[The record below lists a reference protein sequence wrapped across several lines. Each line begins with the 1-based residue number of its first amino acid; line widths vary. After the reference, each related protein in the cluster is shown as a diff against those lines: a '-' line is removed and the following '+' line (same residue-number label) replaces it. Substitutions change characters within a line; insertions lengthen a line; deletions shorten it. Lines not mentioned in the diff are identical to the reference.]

1 MRPIRTV
8 RTAAQSPFKS
18 LGRLLSSHR
27 AITRV
32 SLAALSFTLIAALS
46 QQASTQAGP
55 EPDPLVPASL
65 LPENVGV
72 ALASD
77 AEITIPFGIAMDR
90 TSVESSLQLLPN
102 QDFVTSWSDDGTT
115 LTVAP
120 QSRWRTDERYVLV
133 LPASVAAAGGVPIGQ
148 AKRFSFTTQGAP
160 SVSDFQVRL
169 ASADLPDLAPAT
181 DPAASITM
189 SVDAGVEAEASDT
202 VTHPPT
208 TTATDVSAASAIT
221 VSFSAPMDRADVEDH
236 FTITPAAEGEIS
248 WEGNDLVFTPSERL
262 EPGGRY
268 TISLIGAHDARGDAL
283 GGKANFSFLVRPGA
297 QLTTTKPQLSAS
309 GVEPATVEM
318 WFSQPMDVDA
328 TNEAFALI
336 DTSTGALVGGR
347 LVWNDAAT
355 QLTYTPDA
363 PFAGGRTFKVVLGE
377 GARDEEGSPVSV
389 GWSFTTK
396 EAPVAVQQTDRGT
409 TTTRSEAAPAPR
421 PAVGPV
427 PPASS
432 LVGYA
437 LNQINAARAAYGFA
451 PLALDAGITAVA
463 TAHAWDQVNNGY
475 YSHTS
480 LNGMSLHQRLAAGG
494 VGFSAASENQCH
506 YYGKGA
512 QGTLD
517 WCHSAFMSE
526 PYPGHP
532 NHIANILNPRWTR
545 VGVGIAD
552 NGSRVVITW
561 DFTN

>member
-1 MRPIRTV
+1 V
-8 RTAAQSPFKS
+8 RAAAQAPFKS

-65 LPENVGV
+65 LPENVGI

-77 AEITIPFGIAMDR
+77 AEITIPFGIAMDA
-90 TSVESSLQLLPN
+90 TSVESSLQLLPR
-102 QDFVTSWSDDGTT
+102 QDFLTSWSEDGTT

-133 LPASVAAAGGVPIGQ
+133 LPASVAAEGGEPIGE

-181 DPAASITM
+181 DAEAAIAMT
-189 SVDAGVEAEASDT
+189 VDAGVEAETTDT
-202 VTHPPT
+202 VTHAPT
-208 TTATDVSAASAIT
+208 KTATDVSATSAIT
-221 VSFSAPMDRADVEDH
+221 VSFSAPMDRADVEGH
-236 FTITPAAEGEIS
+236 FTITPAVEGDIS
-248 WEGNDLVFTPSERL
+248 WDGNDLVFTPSERL
-262 EPGGRY
+262 NPGGRY

-297 QLTTTKPQLSAS
+297 QLTATKPQLSATD
-309 GVEPATVEM
+309 VEPATVEM

-328 TNEAFALI
+328 TNEAFALL
-336 DTSTGALVGGR
+336 DSSTGALVGGR

-363 PFAGGRTFKVVLGE
+363 PFAGGRTFKVVLGD
-377 GARDEEGSPVSV
+377 GARDGEGSPVTV

-396 EAPVAVQQTDRGT
+396 EAPLAAQQTDRGT
-409 TTTRSEAAPAPR
+409 TTTRSAPAPAPAPPPP

-480 LNGMSLHQRLAAGG
+480 LNGASLHQRLAAGG

-506 YYGKGA
+506 YYGQGA

-526 PYPGHP
+526 PYPGLP